1 MLGELV
7 RGRGWLHALQVSRFA
22 VVGVANTIVDY
33 VLFVGITKVFH
44 VGLDSVWI
52 AKVISGTVA
61 MTLSFFLNRRWVFGA
76 RGHAPVHHQAARF
89 FAATAVG
96 VYGIGV
102 PVTQLF
108 ARVYQG
114 PGRWLYDVLRHIGL
128 TGAAPSVF
136 TEAFA
141 TKTAAF
147 AIATFCSMIFN
158 FLAYRYWVFRRAGDD
173 GRRPAS
179 LA

>member
-1 MLGELV
+1 MLGESG

-22 VVGVANTIVDY
+22 VVGVANTLVDY
-33 VLFVGITKVFH
+33 VIFVGITKVFH
-44 VGLDSVWI
+44 LALDSVWI

-114 PGRWLYDVLRHIGL
+114 PGRWLHDVLRHIGL
-128 TGAAPSVF
+128 AGAAPSIF

-158 FLAYRYWVFRRAGDD
+158 FLAYRFWVFRAV
-173 GRRPAS
+173 PAETVTP
-179 LA
+179 AER